1 MTHTPEEYIEFHT
14 TPLPE
19 WLYKIY
25 RQTNLRVLNG
35 RMCSGPVQ
43 GELLRM
49 LTLMIKPARVLELGT
64 FSGFSSLCIALG
76 LSSDSRLDTIEA
88 DDELE
93 SVIRSNYY
101 SAPVEISNKI
111 TLHIG
116 NALDIMKG
124 FSPQSFDMVF
134 IDADK
139 REYSAYYQAVFPL
152 VKVGGFIL
160 ADNTLWD
167 GHVIDPAYNKDK
179 QTLGIRNFN
188 DMVAADP
195 RVSQVIVPVR
205 DGLTILRIE
214 PEANHC

>member
-76 LSSDSRLDTIEA
+76 LSSNSRLDTIEA

>member
-1 MTHTPEEYIEFHT
+1 MTHTPEEYIEYHT

-93 SVIRSNYY
+93 SVIRNNYY

-188 DMVAADP
+188 DMVAADT